1 MIKFKH
7 ATGVMVIDPWSAFPV
22 NEHWLKFFLSK
33 VDESPDQD
41 NILNQ
46 VTGVLRRKEKV
57 AQGADLKLI
66 RENLNLLQ
74 ERYGGSY
81 E

>member
-1 MIKFKH
+1 MIRFKH
-7 ATGVMVIDPWSAFPV
+7 KTGEMVVDPWSAFPV

-41 NILNQ
+41 TILNT
-46 VTGVLRRKEKV
+46 VTDVLRKKEKV
-57 AQGADLKLI
+57 SQGSDLQLI
-66 RENLNLLQ
+66 RDNLELIR